1 MKTNMAFISQ
11 FCVGALLLLAAS
23 ASAQEQEIE
32 CKDVPTAVRTAFQKA
47 YPNATIKDCAKEVED
62 DKTAYEISS
71 TEGKTRR
78 DILYYEDGALIV
90 VEETIDA
97 TDLPKDVQQAVS
109 DVLADHKIELV
120 EKLTRDDTVT
130 YEIKSQHAD
139 VALEIVFDGNGKVLK
154 IAAAGAEASP
164 AGEEGEEKSESG
176 GEKDEDEEE
185 GGEK

>member
-1 MKTNMAFISQ
+1 
-11 FCVGALLLLAAS
+11 
-23 ASAQEQEIE
+23 
-32 CKDVPTAVRTAFQKA
+32 
-47 YPNATIKDCAKEVED
+47 
-62 DKTAYEISS
+62 
-71 TEGKTRR
+71 
-78 DILYYEDGALIV
+78 LIV

-164 AGEEGEEKSESG
+164 AGEEGEKKSESG